1 MSFIKILKAPS
12 KLFKKDVITF
22 LTIRRHDLGV
32 SDNKLHYIAV
42 KPTASI
48 SMLRNK
54 VWHLL
59 DLPDYC
65 EEVIKL
71 STEDGKE
78 LPLTELRRGNNPQH
92 PYTLEVWLPE
102 NVQPFHNNMITMGGS
117 TIINRN
123 VTSDS
128 EFEEKINNDSS
139 GKSDVPGQTLSNKTT
154 AINMCQRYA
163 TLPDT
168 LSEHKASE
176 ISCKISSSSLFYKL
190 HGRKSRDNFTN
201 ILLKIQND
209 LIVLSNKLSNLEN
222 KIHV

>member
-32 SDNKLHYIAV
+32 LDNKLHYIAV

-48 SMLRNK
+48 SVLRQK

-65 EEVIKL
+65 DEIIKL
-71 STEDGKE
+71 ESEDGKE
-78 LPLTELRRGNNPQH
+78 LPLTDLRTGNEPQH
-92 PYTLEVWLPE
+92 PYILEVWLPG
-102 NVQPFHNNMITMGGS
+102 NQSYTSGYHKNMLTMGDS
-117 TIINRN
+117 SILNRN
-123 VTSDS
+123 SSSGT
-128 EFEEKINNDSS
+128 EFEEKIHNDSS
-139 GKSDVPGQTLSNKTT
+139 AKSTGTPIFKTT
-154 AINMCQRYA
+154 VAINTKNENKA
-163 TLPDT
+163 NTLPSDCK
-168 LSEHKASE
+168 SEVCS
-176 ISCKISSSSLFYKL
+176 KISSTSLFFKL

-222 KIHV
+222 KIQI